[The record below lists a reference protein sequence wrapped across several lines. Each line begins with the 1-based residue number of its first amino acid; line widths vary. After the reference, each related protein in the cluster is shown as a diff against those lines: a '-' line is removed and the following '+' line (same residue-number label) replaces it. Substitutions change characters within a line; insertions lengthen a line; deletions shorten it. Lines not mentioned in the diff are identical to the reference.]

1 VIEGREA
8 NEMDSRAA
16 VQRMLDECGAFHN
29 EPLTDFSAADNVRA
43 FERALDTV
51 RARMGEKHPL
61 VLGGEEVWTEETFT
75 SVYPAHP
82 DQTVGVFSQGT
93 SALAERAIDVASEA
107 FEGWSRTPATER
119 AAVLLKAAEIMRARK
134 HELSSWMVYEVGK
147 NWVEADADTAEA
159 IDFLEYYARQ
169 ALKLELIEVGQWPG
183 EHDTLHY
190 IPLGVGAVIPPW
202 NFPVAITVGMS
213 SAAIVAGN
221 TVALKPASAAPKVA
235 WEYFEV
241 LMEAGLPDGV
251 CNYLSGP
258 GGVVGEYLVEHP
270 RTRFIAFTG
279 SKEVGLR
286 IHELAAKTQPGQT
299 WIKRTI
305 LEMGGKDAVVVDET
319 ADLDAAARGIVV
331 SAFGYQ
337 GQKCSA
343 GSRAIVVD
351 EVYDRVLEKVLEQ
364 ARELLAMGDPDRLE
378 HYFGPVVSAS
388 QFDKVLGY
396 IEVGKGEAKL
406 VHGGSAADRE
416 GYFIEPTIFA
426 DVPAEARIAQEEIF
440 GPVLS
445 VVRARDWEQAL
456 EIANGTEFG
465 LTGAYYS
472 SDAERIAHAKLEFHV
487 GNLYINRKCTGAL
500 VGIHP
505 FGGFNMSGTD
515 SKAGGPDYLLL
526 FTQAKSI
533 GEQVI

>member
-1 VIEGREA
+1 
-8 NEMDSRAA
+8 MDSRAA
-16 VQRMLDECGAFHN
+16 VQRTLDECGAFQS
-29 EPLTDFSAADNVRA
+29 EPLTNFSVAENVQA
-43 FERALDTV
+43 FEKALDKV
-51 RARMGEKHPL
+51 RARLGEKHPL
-61 VLGGEEVWTEETFT
+61 VIGGQEVWSEEMFR

-93 SALAERAIDVASEA
+93 SALAEQALAAADRA
-107 FEGWSRTPATER
+107 FESWSRRPSTER
-119 AAVLLKAAEIMRARK
+119 AGIILKAAEIMRARK
-134 HELSSWMVYEVGK
+134 HEVSSWMVYEVGK
-147 NWVEADADTAEA
+147 SWVEADADTAEA

-169 ALKLELIEVGQWPG
+169 ALELELIEVGQTPG
-183 EHDTLHY
+183 ERDTLRY

-221 TVALKPASAAPKVA
+221 TIVLKPASVAPKVA
-235 WEYFEV
+235 WEYFSI
-241 LMEAGLPDGV
+241 LREAGLPDGV
-251 CNYLSGP
+251 CNYLPGP
-258 GGVVGEYLVEHP
+258 GSVVGEYLVEHP

-286 IHELAAKTQPGQT
+286 IHELAAKTQPGQI

-343 GSRAIVVD
+343 GSRAIIVD
-351 EVYDRVLEKVLEQ
+351 EVYDTVLEKVLQQ
-364 ARELLAMGDPDRLE
+364 AGDLLVIGDPERRE
-378 HYFGPVVSAS
+378 NYFGPVVSAS
-388 QFDKVLGY
+388 QFDKVLEY
-396 IEVGKGEAKL
+396 IKIGKGEGKL
-406 VHGGSAADRE
+406 VLGGSALDRE
-416 GYFIEPTIFA
+416 GYFIEPTIFG
-426 DVPAEARIAQEEIF
+426 DVAPEARIAQEEIF
-440 GPVLS
+440 GPVLA
-445 VVRARDWEQAL
+445 VIRARDWEHAL
-456 EIANGTEFG
+456 QIANGTEFG

-472 SDAERIAHAKLEFHV
+472 SDAQRIDQAKREFRV

-533 GEQVI
+533 GEQLS